1 MNNSNSIIN
10 GILAKMSQIDI
21 YFENAIAKKESANNM
36 TDSTSSLIDADF
48 LTKTFIKQEPE
59 SFKYNNQSN
68 KQQSSGDKRKLFVG
82 NLPAKTTLQELFN
95 AFKVYGPINEQLCVV
110 KDENYAFIHFH
121 EEKDAEKAYIAM
133 NDSFFKN
140 RYIRVQYSTS
150 QGHVKKT
157 KSKFVYNILIILY
170 N

>member
-1 MNNSNSIIN
+1 MNQETQLKMNCNAGESLVEAKEETITNDIIN
-10 GILAKMSQIDI
+10 TLLHSIDDFTKI
-21 YFENAIAKKESANNM
+21 DTITSHLMKK
-36 TDSTSSLIDADF
+36 
-48 LTKTFIKQEPE
+48 
-59 SFKYNNQSN
+59 NQL
-68 KQQSSGDKRKLFVG
+68 KSSGDKRKLFVG

-157 KSKFVYNILIILY
+157 KTETDIKTKLS
-170 N
+170 